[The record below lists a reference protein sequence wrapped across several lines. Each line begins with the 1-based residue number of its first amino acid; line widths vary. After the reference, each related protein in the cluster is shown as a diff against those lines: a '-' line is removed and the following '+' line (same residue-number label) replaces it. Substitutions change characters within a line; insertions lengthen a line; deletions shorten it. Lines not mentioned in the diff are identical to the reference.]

1 MPPEVTAAEFAWRE
15 WVLGEG
21 RFAEQGPRDPDSRAE
36 TNAPERIPADWWGR
50 LEAFLARRND
60 SKEPPEQ
67 PGLVRRALVAV
78 RVPQRRAEDG
88 STLSPHFRLQEF
100 ACKDGTKV
108 PRASVPALQRLCTE
122 VLEPLRE
129 QFGPCNVMSG
139 YRPTAYNSRIG
150 GAKFSQHIYDLHPN
164 SVAADLTFRR
174 GRPADWAEAA
184 EPLCPAGGLGR
195 YSGFVHVDNRAGR
208 ARWSG

>member
-1 MPPEVTAAEFAWRE
+1 MPPSVSEAEFAWRE

-21 RFAEQGPRDPDSRAE
+21 RFAEKGSRDPESRAQ
-36 TNAPERIPADWWGR
+36 TNAPERIPADWWER

-60 SKEPPEQ
+60 SKEPAETPS
-67 PGLVRRALVAV
+67 LLRRVLVATH
-78 RVPQRRAEDG
+78 VPQPRAEDG
-88 STLSPHFRLQEF
+88 SALSPHFRLEEF

-108 PRASVPALQRLCTE
+108 PRSSVPALRHLCTE

-129 QFGPCNVMSG
+129 QFGPCDVMSG
-139 YRPTAYNSRIG
+139 YRHTAYNSRIG
-150 GAKFSQHIYDLHPN
+150 GAKFSQHIYDLHPG

-184 EPLCPAGGLGR
+184 EPLCEAGGLGR
-195 YSGFVHVDNRAGR
+195 YSGFVHVDNRSGR

>member
-1 MPPEVTAAEFAWRE
+1 MPPSVSEAEFAWRE

-21 RFAEQGPRDPDSRAE
+21 RFAGKGGRDPESRAA
-36 TNAPERIPADWWGR
+36 TNAPERIPADWWER

-60 SKEPPEQ
+60 SKEPTETP
-67 PGLVRRALVAV
+67 PLLRRVLVAT
-78 RVPQRRAEDG
+78 RIPQPRAEDSSAL
-88 STLSPHFRLQEF
+88 STHFRLEEF

-108 PRASVPALQRLCTE
+108 PRSSVAALRRLCAD
-122 VLEPLRE
+122 VLEPLRD
-129 QFGPCNVMSG
+129 QFGPCDVMSG
-139 YRPTAYNSRIG
+139 YRHTAYNARIG
-150 GAKFSQHIYDLHPN
+150 GAKFSQHIYDLHPG

-184 EPLCPAGGLGR
+184 EPLCESGGLGR
-195 YSGFVHVDNRAGR
+195 YSGFVHVDNRPGR